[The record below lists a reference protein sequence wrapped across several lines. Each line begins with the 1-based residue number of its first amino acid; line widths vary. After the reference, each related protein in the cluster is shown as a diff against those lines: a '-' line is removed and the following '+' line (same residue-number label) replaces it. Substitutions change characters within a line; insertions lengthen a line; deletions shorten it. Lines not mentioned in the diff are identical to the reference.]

1 MRITREQ
8 KEKGA
13 AAPFVFQTRN
23 RDYWIL
29 AALRSWSA

>member
-1 MRITREQ
+1 MRVDQEQ

-13 AAPFVFQTRN
+13 AAPFVFRSRN